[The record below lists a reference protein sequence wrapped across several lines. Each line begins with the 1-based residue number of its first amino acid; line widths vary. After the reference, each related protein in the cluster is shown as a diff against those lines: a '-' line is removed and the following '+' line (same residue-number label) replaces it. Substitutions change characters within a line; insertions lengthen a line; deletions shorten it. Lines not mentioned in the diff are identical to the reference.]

1 MGRYLD
7 NIIERFDRQTE
18 KGIKK
23 YGQTLEDNPRT
34 DPLVALEYLA
44 EELTDG
50 LMYLEELK
58 EKLPKQRGISLPN
71 VDWKSHNW
79 TIPGQVKK
87 IGEEYSEVAEA
98 VAMQDPENI
107 IREALDT
114 MQTCW
119 TLISMVRSEY
129 STNTD
134 YYLAE
139 HVDKLRRKGYL
150 AKEE

>member
-1 MGRYLD
+1 MARYLD
-7 NIIERFDRQTE
+7 NIITRFNRQTE
-18 KGIKK
+18 KGINK

-34 DPLVALEYLA
+34 DPLIALEYLA

-50 LMYLEELK
+50 LMYIEEAK
-58 EKLPKQRGISLPN
+58 EKLQNRNGIFLPDIN
-71 VDWKSHNW
+71 WKSYDW

-98 VAMQDPENI
+98 VAMQDPDNI

-119 TLISMVRSEY
+119 TLISMVKSEY
-129 STNTD
+129 DINIID
-134 YYLAE
+134 YLAE
-139 HVDKLRRKGYL
+139 HGKKLERKGYL
-150 AKEE
+150 RKED